1 MLSSLLAATLVLQ
14 TPLPANSGTA
24 SSTATVSAADFF
36 PLVTGTRRTYE
47 EKAKDTS
54 QNVDQ
59 VGPTVQIKGVDA
71 IPIITQVNGQTVTTT
86 FYRVD
91 GDTVYLIANDMDH
104 PLPKPLPIL
113 QVGDKPMQ
121 WDYSG
126 LAGTDKWAEAI
137 SMKGSSR
144 MLGEK
149 MVLGKKVPVLEVKL
163 VTTMGPSMAREI
175 IEQTATYAKGIG
187 LVELSS
193 KTTVGKRSATNQL
206 RLIKVEEA
214 VARG

>member
-1 MLSSLLAATLVLQ
+1 MLPLLAATLLSQ
-14 TPLPANSGTA
+14 TP
-24 SSTATVSAADFF
+24 TVTLSAADFF
-36 PLVTGTRRTYE
+36 PLVQGTRRTYE
-47 EKAKDTS
+47 EKSRDTS

-59 VGPTVQIKGVDA
+59 VGPAVQIKGADA

-86 FYRVD
+86 FYRVS

-113 QVGDKPMQ
+113 QVGDKPLQ
-121 WDYSG
+121 WDYQG
-126 LAGTDKWAEAI
+126 LAGEDKWAEAI
-137 SMKGSSR
+137 SMKGASK

-163 VTTMGPSMAREI
+163 VTTMGPSMAREV

-187 LVELSS
+187 LVELTS

-206 RLIKVEEA
+206 RLVKVEEA
-214 VARG
+214 VAHG